1 MEKEIKGYEGLYTI
15 SDDGLVYGL
24 KRKKYLKNVK
34 SERYMI
40 VSLNKNGVAKMF
52 YIHRL
57 VAEAF
62 CDNPLIKPHVNHIDH
77 NRENNN
83 YTNLEWVTP
92 KENVLHHV
100 TSVFYNKNTP
110 TMESIE
116 KTRAKLKK
124 KVLCLISNTVY
135 ESIGD
140 FASVRKIS
148 ISQASMKL
156 NGVLKN
162 NINACLFT

>member
-1 MEKEIKGYEGLYTI
+1 MEKEIKGYEGIYSI
-15 SDDGLVYGL
+15 SDTGSVYNL
-24 KRKKYLKNVK
+24 KRKKFLKTTK
-34 SERYMI
+34 TARYI
-40 VSLNKNGVAKMF
+40 VVSLNKNGVGKR
-52 YIHRL
+52 YYVHRL
-57 VAEAF
+57 VAESF
-62 CDNPLIKPHVNHIDH
+62 CDNPLRKPYVNHIDH
-77 NRENNN
+77 NKENNN
-83 YTNLEWVTP
+83 YTNLEWVTA

-100 TSVFYNKNTP
+100 ESVFYNKNTP

-116 KTRAKLKK
+116 KTRARLKK
-124 KVLCLISNTVY
+124 KVLCLNSNTVY

>member
-1 MEKEIKGYEGLYTI
+1 MV
-15 SDDGLVYGL
+15 VY
-24 KRKKYLKNVK
+24 
-34 SERYMI
+34 
-40 VSLNKNGVAKMF
+40 LNKNGAGKR
-52 YIHRL
+52 YYLHRL

-62 CDNPLIKPHVNHIDH
+62 CDNPLRKPCVNHIDH
-77 NRENNN
+77 NRENNS
-83 YTNLEWVTP
+83 YTNLEWVTQR
-92 KENVLHHV
+92 ENVLHHIS
-100 TSVFYNKNTP
+100 SVFYNKNTP
-110 TMESIE
+110 TRESIE

-124 KVLCLISNTVY
+124 KVLCLSSNTVY
-135 ESIGD
+135 ESIGE